1 MKQKKQTFI
10 PDFERPIRVPARIR
24 MTHVQPCIA
33 VAGEKITLRL
43 KFPIPKEIRQDE
55 MIKLQIYGGRNNKG
69 IFPDLHTTN
78 PRKDGYVFAETSSR
92 LFVKIQ
98 GSGKNYGTFIITP
111 GAGGI
116 KAGEHI
122 FITLKNA
129 KCPDKRFLN
138 KFFVLYKDDLSPAE
152 GSHKAE
158 NVWNKETQKKIIAA
172 ALMHIIG
179 GDIHS
184 IKAYAPSNVVAGKK
198 FSLLI
203 RPIDRFANLSLK
215 YLKNRNARVFSEL
228 M

>member
-1 MKQKKQTFI
+1 I
-10 PDFERPIRVPARIR
+10 PARIR

-203 RPIDRFANLSLK
+203 RPIDRFANLSLQ